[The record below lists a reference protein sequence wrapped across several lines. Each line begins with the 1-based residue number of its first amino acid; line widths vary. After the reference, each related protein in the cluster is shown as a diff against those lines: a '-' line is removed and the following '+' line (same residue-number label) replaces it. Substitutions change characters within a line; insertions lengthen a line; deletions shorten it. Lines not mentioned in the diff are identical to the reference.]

1 MVDCEI
7 ESGTIVA
14 DGPDGIR
21 VLDTEA
27 GEGGIAVLVSACDV
41 TNETD
46 RKPPD
51 IDDAAVWVLDNVSPD
66 DVVDTSWPEVE
77 LPSPLDPG
85 PDETTVIDKELAVE
99 L

>member
-27 GEGGIAVLVSACDV
+27 GEGGIAVLV
-41 TNETD
+41 
-46 RKPPD
+46 
-51 IDDAAVWVLDNVSPD
+51 
-66 DVVDTSWPEVE
+66 
-77 LPSPLDPG
+77 
-85 PDETTVIDKELAVE
+85 
-99 L
+99 